1 VAQSSQRPRDRHEE
15 QVMSRASRTDPPG
28 HVPAVQQAKHP
39 VPLVDAEA
47 AGGLL
52 GVPKSWV
59 LAEARADRIPHVRL
73 GRYVRFDA
81 DELAAWWQS
90 RRRGPWRTGSDPVP
104 RDGET
109 A

>member
-1 VAQSSQRPRDRHEE
+1 MSAARHHDL
-15 QVMSRASRTDPPG
+15 AG

-39 VPLVDAEA
+39 AALVDAEA

-81 DELAAWWQS
+81 EELAAWWQS
-90 RRRGPWRTGSDPVP
+90 RRRGPWRAGSDPVP
-104 RDGET
+104 REGET

>member
-1 VAQSSQRPRDRHEE
+1 MSAARHHNL
-15 QVMSRASRTDPPG
+15 AGD
-28 HVPAVQQAKHP
+28 VPAVGQAKHP
-39 VPLVDAEA
+39 VALVDAEA

-81 DELAAWWQS
+81 NELAAWWQS